1 MAMPVKLEA
10 IQTERFEVWASCPAK
25 GILHTRVSGHMDL
38 PGVRH
43 LMRCFD
49 LVAAE
54 HAPVEAFHDWRGVT
68 SYEPAAREAYA
79 SWSMAHRPQV
89 LRVNILLRSKLLAM
103 AVSVARLKLDYLD
116 PFTDEAAFEKARQA
130 AVWRQLRRA

>member
-1 MAMPVKLEA
+1 MPVKLDPL
-10 IQTERFEVWASCPAK
+10 QTSRFEIWANCPAR

-38 PGVRH
+38 SSVRH

-49 LVAAE
+49 QVASE
-54 HAPVEAFHDWRGVT
+54 CSPVEAFHDWRGVT
-68 SYEPAAREAYA
+68 GYDSPAREAYA
-79 SWSMAHRPQV
+79 AWSLAHRPRV

-116 PFTDEAAFEKARQA
+116 PFTDEAAFEKVRQA
-130 AVWRQLRRA
+130 AVWRQMRSG